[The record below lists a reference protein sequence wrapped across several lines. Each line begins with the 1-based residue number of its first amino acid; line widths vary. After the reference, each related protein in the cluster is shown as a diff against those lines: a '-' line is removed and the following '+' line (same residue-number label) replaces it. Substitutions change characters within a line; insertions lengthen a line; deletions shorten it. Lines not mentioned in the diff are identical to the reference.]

1 MDILSLADTFTLHR
15 LKQSVFRFISENLKQ
30 FSSTAEFRAFTADQ
44 LASLLQANF
53 PVNLSESDV
62 LGAAAG
68 WVEARPGERA
78 ESAHQVVEGAAGD
91 TEPGAGRAAGAAG
104 LTAGA
109 GAASSTGETL
119 PAPAECHLQDGIQP
133 WDGDKMAV
141 VRVGGFGPAGLSN

>member
-1 MDILSLADTFTLHR
+1 MCSRYLTSQLDLDNCVDILSLADTFTLHR

-30 FSSTAEFRAFTADQ
+30 YSSTAEFRAFTADQ

-78 ESAHQVVEGAAGD
+78 ERAHQVVEGVRLQ
-91 TEPGAGRAAGAAG
+91 EIPSRELAG
-104 LTAGA
+104 LLERPG
-109 GAASSTGETL
+109 
-119 PAPAECHLQDGIQP
+119 LQQVPCFRLYCYIQC
-133 WDGDKMAV
+133 
-141 VRVGGFGPAGLSN
+141 LL